1 MFVHQKP
8 RYSVTDLMALLNI
21 GRSNLYVA
29 LNTGKLESY
38 KIGKRRFAAPEAVDA
53 YVELVREEA
62 LTICES
68 EAAQQAP

>member
-8 RYSVTDLMALLNI
+8 RYSVTDLMALLSI
-21 GRSNLYVA
+21 GRSNLYMA
-29 LNTGKLESY
+29 LNTGKLETY

-62 LTICES
+62 
-68 EAAQQAP
+68 QAG